1 MSGAPAKK
9 LPASPRVSLSGI
21 SVANRSSEK
30 VNVAFSNFG
39 AGSGDGVAKFKRM
52 NSCIPACFNSLGF
65 RLLFE
70 RGIQVSVC
78 GDLLDVFLKKSFS
91 SQSLVLGY

>member
-1 MSGAPAKK
+1 M
-9 LPASPRVSLSGI
+9 
-21 SVANRSSEK
+21 
-30 VNVAFSNFG
+30 
-39 AGSGDGVAKFKRM
+39 KRM

-91 SQSLVLGY
+91 SQSLVLGYVNGFVCQQP